1 MADANYLILEGR
13 LVKDAELSDKNR
25 TKISRFSIATNGFRK
40 GADGG
45 YEDKVDFFP
54 LAIFGT
60 YAEKM
65 TPFLTKERK
74 ITILGSVSQ
83 DTYEKDGTKHS
94 STVIKVREINLG
106 QTPGTKKDEPD
117 EAYYE
122 DPDMYHED
130 YGA

>member
-13 LVKDAELSDKNR
+13 LVKDAELSVSDKNG
-25 TKISRFSIATNGFRK
+25 TKVTRFSIATNGFRK

-60 YAEKM
+60 YAEKI
-65 TPFLTKERK
+65 TPYLTKGRK

-106 QTPGTKKDEPD
+106 QTPGTTKKDEPE
-117 EAYYE
+117 EA
-122 DPDMYHED
+122 
-130 YGA
+130 